1 MMDKNIRLTDNAQK
15 QLDIFKDEQV
25 RKLIDTIVSNK
36 SYPGIEDIEITGN
49 DVTQYSKQVYFMSD
63 KKKPILKTIAWIY
76 LVLGIIAIL
85 YGLYYNELKY
95 IANNNPEQLISIF
108 IGVIMVV
115 LSLFILFRQSIR
127 QRIIENARN

>member
-1 MMDKNIRLTDNAQK
+1 MKEKNIRLTDNAQK
-15 QLDIFKDEQV
+15 QLDKFKDEQV

-49 DVTQYSKQVYFMSD
+49 DVAQYSKQVYIISD
-63 KKKPILKTIAWIY
+63 KKMPILKTLAWIY
-76 LVLGIIAIL
+76 LVVGIIAIL
-85 YGLYYNELKY
+85 YGLYYKELKY

-115 LSLFILFRQSIR
+115 LSLFILLRQRIR
-127 QRIIENARN
+127 QRTIENGLY